1 MCSQSMSRLVICNYL
16 NTVYGRLITY
26 AFLKIGSTVSF
37 IDQDVEKS
45 YAQQSWH
52 TRDKTSEDKTSE
64 VGVGGGVGGRVGV
77 SWLRMWRQW
86 R

>member
-1 MCSQSMSRLVICNYL
+1 MICNYL

-37 IDQDVEKS
+37 INQDVEKS

-52 TRDKTSEDKTSE
+52 TVE
-64 VGVGGGVGGRVGV
+64 VGGGCGGGCGFGGA
-77 SWLRMWRQW
+77 SGGGGGC
-86 R
+86 